1 MLNTNL
7 KTLEGAIISR
17 EFEGRPNHFAQSQNF
32 ISESGGYDSMRSLN
46 DLSVDESEDFLKNH
60 IAIVMKAS
68 QVSNQYHT
76 AIVMAMLGSNL
87 YWETDIH
94 CFNDLQVDINQTAV
108 IKYAGVHNSVK
119 NNGVMN
125 EMLWALEYYLFKAK
139 KRYSVIAIDLCN
151 VAAVKSFL
159 NAGYIIKAID
169 KCNPTGTKAV
179 LFKDLEWSLGVNIHL
194 GFKRG
199 GTAAK
204 MRNKN
209 YIANQQKVDDSYYQV
224 DVANFQEIEK
234 MLHIGYYPCDIINNQ
249 YVCRKVKGYVV
260 NNIVNIREY
269 ADVA

>member
-119 NNGVMN
+119 NNGV
-125 EMLWALEYYLFKAK
+125 
-139 KRYSVIAIDLCN
+139 
-151 VAAVKSFL
+151 
-159 NAGYIIKAID
+159 
-169 KCNPTGTKAV
+169 
-179 LFKDLEWSLGVNIHL
+179 
-194 GFKRG
+194 
-199 GTAAK
+199 
-204 MRNKN
+204 
-209 YIANQQKVDDSYYQV
+209 
-224 DVANFQEIEK
+224 
-234 MLHIGYYPCDIINNQ
+234 
-249 YVCRKVKGYVV
+249 
-260 NNIVNIREY
+260 
-269 ADVA
+269 